1 MIYEYQ
7 ILVTKYSINRAVMIG
22 VSTSDL
28 NQASALSDMNLSHI
42 TETLGEL
49 NAVIAGQLDYLN
61 WGTDLFY
68 VSSDTTI
75 SRYGDFD
82 KVERYEVSTLGL
94 RDFLIELKNFKEQ
107 CYAGDYYKTIIGQAF
122 TAIKANPLQY
132 KRWPTSDI
140 YYLITLNNITFTLVL
155 EPNDFNLTE
164 SQYVAQLKSEF

>member
-7 ILVTKYSINRAVMIG
+7 ILVTNNSINRAVMIG

-28 NQASALSDMNLSHI
+28 DQASALSDMSLSHI

-49 NAVIAGQLDYLN
+49 NTVIAGQLDYLD
-61 WGTDLFY
+61 WGTELFY
-68 VSSDTTI
+68 VSSNATI

-82 KVERYEVSTLGL
+82 KVERYEVPTSGL
-94 RDFLIELKNFKEQ
+94 RDFLIELKKFKEQ
-107 CYAGDYYKTIIGQAF
+107 CRAGDYYETIIGQAF
-122 TAIKANPLQY
+122 TAINANPLQY

-140 YYLITLNNITFTLVL
+140 YYLITLNNITVTLVL